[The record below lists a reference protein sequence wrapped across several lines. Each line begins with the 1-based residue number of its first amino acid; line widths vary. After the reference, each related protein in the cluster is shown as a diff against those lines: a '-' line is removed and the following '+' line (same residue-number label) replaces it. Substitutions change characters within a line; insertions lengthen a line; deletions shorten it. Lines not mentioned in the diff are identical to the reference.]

1 MRIIIFTL
9 KRLAFLIPTLLGIV
23 VLVFFI
29 SHVIP
34 ADPAALVAGP
44 FADQKQIQ
52 EIRRQYGFDR
62 PLYEQLGSYLIQLMK
77 GDLGES
83 LYTQRPV
90 SWEIKSRFP
99 ATLEL
104 ALISLFFSVLL
115 GIPIGIYTAIKRNEW
130 IDHVFRGVT
139 IAGLAIAA
147 FWLGIMLQL
156 FLGYRLDLLPIA
168 GRITGNPPHPL
179 TGLYLLDS
187 ILTLNEKAFISS
199 LKHILLPVM
208 TLTFTAFATLVRF
221 TRAGVLNAINS
232 DFVRYERSMG
242 LPRPLLIYKY
252 VLRNSLTATVSQIG
266 LLFGYMLAGS
276 VVIERVFSWPGLG
289 SFTVESILMM
299 DYKAVLAVALWA
311 GFAYTVGNLFVDIVL
326 AIIDPRETTR

>member
-9 KRLAFLIPTLLGIV
+9 KRLIFLIPTLLGIV

-44 FADQKQIQ
+44 FADQKQI
-52 EIRRQYGFDR
+52 EEVRRIYGFNR
-62 PLYEQLGSYLIQLMK
+62 PLYEQLWSYLIQLIK

-83 LYTQRPV
+83 IYTRRPV
-90 SWEIKSRFP
+90 SWEIVTRFP

-104 ALISLFFSVLL
+104 ALVSLFFSVIL

-130 IDHVFRGVT
+130 VDHLSRGIT

-168 GRITGNPPHPL
+168 GRITGNSPDDI
-179 TGLYLLDS
+179 TGLYLIDS
-187 ILTLNEKAFISS
+187 ILTLNGRAFVSS
-199 LKHILLPVM
+199 VKHIILPAA

-221 TRAGVLNAINS
+221 ARAGVLNALNS
-232 DFVRYERSMG
+232 DYVGYERSMG
-242 LPRPLLIYKY
+242 LPRSLLIYKY

-266 LLFGYMLAGS
+266 LLFGLLLAGS

-289 SFTVESILMM
+289 SFAVESILMM
-299 DYKAVLAVALWA
+299 DYKAVLAVSLWS
-311 GFAYTVGNLFVDIVL
+311 GFAYILGNLFVDIAL
-326 AIIDPRETTR
+326 AIIDPRETTK